1 MKKKLLIS
9 WFPFPPIPNCKGFL
23 NLTHTQIYRTFWD
36 LYLLQGHYKIST
48 LPTISRG
55 PIHEKVE
62 DMHTIIRYTCDTRA
76 TCKIENWVKNGW
88 NEDDMC
94 LYAIFRVPFWYWHV
108 IFLTFIRTENI
119 HMANTFFD
127 SIFRLRILDWL
138 TCKYI

>member
-76 TCKIENWVKNGW
+76 TCKIENWVKMD
-88 NEDDMC
+88 EMKTTCACTLFSEFRFDIDT
-94 LYAIFRVPFWYWHV
+94 LYF
-108 IFLTFIRTENI
+108 
-119 HMANTFFD
+119 
-127 SIFRLRILDWL
+127 
-138 TCKYI
+138 